1 MNYKPFSPCD
11 YKSPPLP
18 NMVLKESVDG
28 TYSLVPFTKDFLG
41 SAKASDYSI
50 TSQLKSGV
58 SLEEVNKIQ
67 PMNRAS
73 AAESANQLMSNIQKT
88 LNNG

>member
-1 MNYKPFSPCD
+1 MNYKPFSSCD

-28 TYSLVPFTKDFLG
+28 AYALVPFTKDFLG

-58 SLEEVNKIQ
+58 SLVEVNKIQ
-67 PMNRAS
+67 PINRVS

>member
-1 MNYKPFSPCD
+1 MNYKPFISSD
-11 YKSPPLP
+11 YKSPPLS

-28 TYSLVPFTKDFLG
+28 TYVLVPFTKDFLG

-67 PMNRAS
+67 PINRAS
-73 AAESANQLMSNIQKT
+73 AAESANKLMSNIQKS